1 MVYSI
6 DYLRL
11 RALQEGVT
19 SFHMY
24 SNPPDILMN
33 PIELTERIKT
43 WLRWRLR
50 ATKLEAV
57 TLSNEIQLQHK

>member
-11 RALQEGVT
+11 RALQEGLT
-19 SFHMY
+19 LSHLY
-24 SNPPDILMN
+24 NNPPGILTN
-33 PIELTERIKT
+33 PIELTQGIKT

-57 TLSNEIQLQHK
+57 TLC